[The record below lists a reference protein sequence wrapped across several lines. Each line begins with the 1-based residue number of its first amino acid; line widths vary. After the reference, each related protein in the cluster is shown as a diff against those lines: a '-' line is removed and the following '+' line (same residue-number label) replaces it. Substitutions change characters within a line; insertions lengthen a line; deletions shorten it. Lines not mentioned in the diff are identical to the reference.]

1 MDLLHAV
8 ILGLIQGLT
17 EFLPISSSAHLILL
31 PRIMGWTDQGLL
43 YDVAAHFGSLLAL
56 LAYFRRDLERLGRGW
71 LCSLRTGANAES
83 RLAWLLIIATAP
95 VCAAGFLL
103 RGTADQLREPL
114 LISATTIG
122 FGLLLWWAD
131 HGRRGRRLDE
141 LRRRDALAIGL
152 LQALAV
158 IPGVSRS
165 GITITAGLMLGLGR
179 QAAGRFAFLLAVP
192 VILAAA
198 GNELLGASFQ
208 DAQADWPALLTTT
221 AAAFAGAYATIHY
234 FLKLVERTGMLP
246 YVAYRLLLGGILLAL
261 FL

>member
-31 PRIMGWTDQGLL
+31 PRVMGWTDQGLL

-56 LAYFRRDLERLGRGW
+56 LAYFRKDLERLGRGW
-71 LCSLRTGANAES
+71 LRSLRTGPNAES
-83 RLAWLLIIATAP
+83 RLAQRLVIATVP

-103 RGTADQLREPL
+103 RDAADQLREPL
-114 LISATTIG
+114 LIAATTIV

-131 HGRRGRRLDE
+131 HCCRGRRLDE
-141 LRRRDALAIGL
+141 LRLRDALVIGL
-152 LQALAV
+152 LQVLAV

-192 VILAAA
+192 VILAAT
-198 GNELLGASFQ
+198 GNELLSVSFQ
-208 DAQADWPALLTTT
+208 NTQADWPALLTTT
-221 AAAFAGAYATIHY
+221 AAAFAAAYATIHY